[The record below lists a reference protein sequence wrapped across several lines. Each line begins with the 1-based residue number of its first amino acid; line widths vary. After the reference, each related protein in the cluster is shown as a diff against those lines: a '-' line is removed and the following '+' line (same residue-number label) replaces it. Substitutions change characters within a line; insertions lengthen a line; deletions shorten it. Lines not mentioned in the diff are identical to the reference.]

1 LNYLNSLRTTRF
13 WLRLG
18 QPNTIG
24 LPLFV
29 VCLMF
34 TALLSFAF
42 DAVRLQN
49 VNPVWIPINATA
61 ITIVLI
67 FAVPAVLVKQKR
79 NPTGKNQPIF
89 NIAILTLSFAFKNLL
104 MIYAAEAFG
113 VPDDANPYVRIIGG
127 VFLGLGILIVYT
139 NVVGS
144 RLMREASLAELR
156 INESKLRAY
165 REVAIFQ
172 LEEESRLAATKTF
185 NTLSPQLEDLV
196 RRAQQSQDI
205 LALVNKLISF
215 IKNELKPFSVALS
228 TEATNLSLRSDVTTV
243 GGSKEPEVR
252 INSAKLIRVWI
263 SLLPVP
269 FLFFLVSSFA
279 IPSSN
284 GLDVITASIVFLA
297 SLSVF
302 KLIARMLPDVRTN
315 QAFLLVTVVALL
327 ATVPS
332 FYLYSQV
339 PNQAGIAEL
348 VPVFYIIPAL
358 SIIAASQAYILDQR
372 FSHTEVLLKSVVQE
386 LARENKIYQQKA
398 WLASH
403 GWYLLLH
410 GLVQPALTAAAMRA
424 SEAKGNVGEV
434 NSLILS
440 DLQRALD
447 SLRDP
452 STKVRN
458 LDTSLSEIQSAWE
471 DICTI
476 KYDIDEHVM
485 KRVVQDE
492 VSQQVINEVLK
503 EIVSNAVRHGN
514 ASNVEIRMSLEL
526 NASIRIV
533 ATNDGTKPTDAGSES
548 VGSKMLEAFCL
559 ERSLLWNSE
568 TKKTEFKALIPI
580 KI

>member
-1 LNYLNSLRTTRF
+1 MNYLKSLQTTRF

-24 LPLFV
+24 LPLFI

-34 TALLSFAF
+34 AALLSFAF

-49 VNPVWIPINATA
+49 IDTIWIPINLCA
-61 ITIVLI
+61 IVIVLI
-67 FAVPAVLVKQKR
+67 FAVPAVIAKQKR
-79 NPTGKNQPIF
+79 NPKGKNQPFF
-89 NIAILTLSFAFKNLL
+89 NIAILGLSFGFKNLL
-104 MIYAAEAFG
+104 MIYVAGWFG
-113 VPDDANPYVRIIGG
+113 VSDEANPYVRFIGG
-127 VFLGLGILIVYT
+127 IFLGTAILIIFT
-139 NVVGS
+139 NIVGS

-156 INESKLRAY
+156 VNESKLRAY
-165 REVAIFQ
+165 RDAVINQ
-172 LEEESRLAATKTF
+172 LEEDSRLAATKTF
-185 NTLSPQLEDLV
+185 DALSPQLEDLV
-196 RRAQQSQDI
+196 RRAKQSQDI

-228 TEATNLSLRSDVTTV
+228 REATNLSLRADVPSV
-243 GGSKEPEVR
+243 SGDAEPEVR
-252 INSAKLIRVWI
+252 INASKLIRIWL
-263 SLLPVP
+263 SLIPVP

-279 IPSSN
+279 VPSTN
-284 GLDVITASIVFLA
+284 GLDVITGSIVFLV

-302 KLIARMLPDVRTN
+302 KLMAKMIPDVSTT
-315 QAFLLVTVVALL
+315 QAFVLVTVVSLL
-327 ATVPS
+327 ATLPS

-339 PNQAGIAEL
+339 PNQDGIPEL
-348 VPVFYIIPAL
+348 LPVFYIIPAMA
-358 SIIAASQAYILDQR
+358 IIAASQAYILDQR
-372 FSHTEVLLKSVVQE
+372 LSHTEDLLKGVVQE

-410 GLVQPALTAAAMRA
+410 GMVQPALTAASIRA
-424 SEAKGNVGEV
+424 SEAKGTEGEV

-452 STKVRN
+452 STNRRN

-476 KYDIDEHVM
+476 KYNIGEDVT
-485 KRVVQDE
+485 KRVLQDE
-492 VSQQVINEVLK
+492 ISQRVINEVLK
-503 EIVSNAVRHGN
+503 EVVSNAVRHGN
-514 ASNVEIRMSLEL
+514 ASNVEIQMSLEL
-526 NASIRIV
+526 DSTIRIL
-533 ATNDGTKPTDAGSES
+533 ATNDGTKPTDDGSES
-548 VGSKMLEAFCL
+548 VGSRMLEAFCL
-559 ERSLLWNSE
+559 DRSLVWNSE
-568 TKKTEFKALIPI
+568 TNRTEFQALIPI